1 MANKSY
7 TLMELEAIK
16 KLCKS
21 VNLIANLPTD
31 LIADTNVATNTT
43 YSSYRIDAEMSALEN
58 DIQRYV
64 DTALAG
70 LSRLTKEVIDD
81 KALVVKENVLYL
93 YKDPSD
99 MNNDYMQ
106 MMLINGV
113 AVELGS
119 TTCDFSS
126 VYSKDEIDDKF
137 ALKIDLDVLTTSF
150 NNFAT
155 AIDEKVDK
163 TEMKEI
169 TEQDIL
175 SKLGLS
181 TNDIETMN
189 KILDDAVVTTTKTFS
204 SSKIYTEIQKCLQ
217 DSKDFTLREIANK
230 LGASYKIVTDVVDM
244 TSKDHLY
251 LMNNGGVYDIY
262 IVDDANAPVKIGD
275 TNVDL
280 NGYYSKTEVDNDF
293 LKKADADGKYATI
306 TTVDG
311 KVDKDKIATVLDDS
325 VTNEQV
331 ASAKVIYDRVKDSN
345 MKTYCYLSEL
355 GLVAPCTTSDVYM
368 AMPNGSKAIIGA
380 NNTGVTDIPV
390 NSGLLEITK
399 CAQGRFSITVK
410 KSYGD
415 SVAPNE
421 MWIGQLKGTDGTGLT
436 WSKVLSI
443 EEKTYTEAVVIED
456 VLDNI
461 KENIDVIFHNTSNTG
476 SLVNLANATLFCVE
490 CRKKNLSTGRTMLTQ
505 TAYQASNKLI
515 ATRSKNWW
523 DEKWSPWNLIC
534 NTRIADVAETTI
546 STFIDAELTAS
557 SVSYNVYN
565 GVCYVNLRGVQA
577 TKTGH
582 LAIGFLPKPKF
593 SNAVNCPLVSN
604 SLPSVITGIAYVN
617 TVGDFKVNILD
628 TTGSGYG
635 SFSYPVKE

>member
-1 MANKSY
+1 MANNKY
-7 TLMELEAIK
+7 TVMELEAIK

-293 LKKADADGKYATI
+293 LKKADADSKYATI
-306 TTVDG
+306 TTVDN
-311 KVDKDKIATVLDDS
+311 KIDKDKIVVTLDD
-325 VTNEQV
+325 TATDEQIP
-331 ASAKVIYDRVKDSN
+331 SAKVSYDRIKGLEDKVKDG
-345 MKTYCYLSEL
+345 KFYIRHATLDKLLDCYGLTKKDYTIEEL
-355 GLVAPCTTSDVYM
+355 FLALPDDGIRFGLVYNNDTAINKITDL
-368 AMPNGSKAIIGA
+368 PNGSYFFITIEKALMNYNIVHAYNI
-380 NNTGVTDIPV
+380 NNGNYYMWRYHV
-390 NSGLLEITK
+390 NSRLARKWEIM
-399 CAQGRFSITVK
+399 
-410 KSYGD
+410 
-415 SVAPNE
+415 N
-421 MWIGQLKGTDGTGLT
+421 
-436 WSKVLSI
+436 
-443 EEKTYTEAVVIED
+443 KT
-456 VLDNI
+456 
-461 KENIDVIFHNTSNTG
+461 S
-476 SLVNLANATLFCVE
+476 
-490 CRKKNLSTGRTMLTQ
+490 
-505 TAYQASNKLI
+505 
-515 ATRSKNWW
+515 
-523 DEKWSPWNLIC
+523 
-534 NTRIADVAETTI
+534 IADVDVTDMI
-546 STFIDAELTAS
+546 LPSNLT
-557 SVSYNVYN
+557 YDNYTRICYQIMN
-565 GVCYVNLRGVQA
+565 GVCYIDIYLRMVKSSTSSTIEILGFPTPKTQVNFSGNGENIGKALMGSIKTDGKMRMYNVPTGA
-577 TKTGH
+577 TGDNYS
-582 LAIGFLPKPKF
+582 I
-593 SNAVNCPLVSN
+593 
-604 SLPSVITGIAYVN
+604 SL
-617 TVGDFKVNILD
+617 
-628 TTGSGYG
+628 
-635 SFSYPVKE
+635 SYPVAE